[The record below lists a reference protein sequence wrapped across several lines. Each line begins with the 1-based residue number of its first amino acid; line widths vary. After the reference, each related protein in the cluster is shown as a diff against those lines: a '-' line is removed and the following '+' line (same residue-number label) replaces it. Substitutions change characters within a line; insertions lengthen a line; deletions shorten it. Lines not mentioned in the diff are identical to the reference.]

1 MPENMLIFSIFL
13 IFGGAAV
20 LSTIALYTRQSMM
33 VAYILLGMLLGPY
46 GLAFM
51 KDSTLVNN
59 VGDVG
64 IIFLLFLLGLHLP
77 PQKLMHML
85 KQVSWIGISS
95 SILFLLIGYGVGWS
109 FGFSAIQC
117 WVIGA
122 SIMFSSTIIGIKLLP
137 TTVLHH
143 RHTGELMI
151 SVLLFQ
157 DLLAIA
163 VLLILH
169 GAGGHGVGF
178 REISLIFI
186 GMLGVIGVA
195 YLFERFVLLRL
206 YSKFDRIR
214 EYIFM
219 LALAWCLGMAQ
230 LAGYFGLSYEIGAF
244 IAGVMLASSPISL
257 YIAESLK
264 PLRDFFLVLFFFSVG
279 AGFNFAYLS
288 QIIIPAAILAAL
300 IVIIKPVVYRYLLN
314 AVSESTQ
321 VSWEVGFRL
330 GQASEF
336 SLIIAFVALESGLIG
351 EKVTYLIQ
359 ATTIL
364 TFVVSCYFVVMRY
377 PTPVALTDRLR
388 RD

>member
-77 PQKLMHML
+77 PQKLMHMM

-95 SILFLLIGYGVGWS
+95 SVLFLLTGFGVGWS
-109 FGFSAIQC
+109 FGFSTIQC

-122 SIMFSSTIIGIKLLP
+122 SVMFSSTIIGIKLLP

-163 VLLILH
+163 VLLLLH

-300 IVIIKPVVYRYLLN
+300 IVILKPVVYRYLLN
-314 AVSESTQ
+314 TVSESNQ